1 MQGRNEEMIPLESPS
16 ARDPKRCGAKAAAL
30 ARAKAA
36 GFPVLDGWILPADVG
51 LTDAVKEAIAL
62 KTKAYEEW
70 IVRSTAMDEDGSEM
84 SQAGRYRSERCS
96 GSQVVEAIG
105 RVRASGSPAV
115 LLQCAVDGPGGVY
128 LSQDPAA
135 PSESLLVLAR
145 EGVDRVTSGL
155 DFTQE
160 TRPRIVESF
169 ARLSRKLEEFWKC
182 PVDIEL
188 CWNDGPL
195 LFQVRPQ
202 TALVANDDLHEYFPY
217 RMPDL
222 ALAIWADMF
231 YHAFGEKTEIRGG
244 RLHSPG
250 ESASDPVP
258 DAPMD
263 VEAEEAARR
272 IPALRD
278 ELASL
283 TEEVESR
290 SARGID
296 SIDGW
301 LECYNAWR
309 KLLFH
314 YFNNPVQCCL
324 EEARRRAPKARERD
338 PITRKRISDL
348 QVLRERLASHVEFA
362 HILETGGV
370 RDLLKHPL
378 APEELRHYLEKWGAW
393 SEYPEDFSRPYLDE
407 EPSLLNELLQAPS
420 EFVPYFETR
429 PMEAWEEIACFGEED
444 NAFKYRGCRALRIAT
459 VSLGGALMRQKLL
472 SAEDD
477 VWSLSLPALREG
489 RIVLLGQ
496 KGIDGETVPDT
507 TYDGKNL
514 PCEAVLSQGRVEGTV
529 WLGEGNVPTD
539 PILVTEAL
547 GQGARDLLRLVWVR
561 GVICRYGNAAS
572 HGAIIARERRVAVV
586 RSSAALDTL
595 KLGDRV
601 SVDALR
607 GVVVRTSS
615 VGGG

>member
-1 MQGRNEEMIPLESPS
+1 MPGRNEDMIPLESHD
-16 ARDPKRCGAKAAAL
+16 ALDPKRCGAKAVAL

-36 GFPVLDGWILPADVG
+36 DFPVLDGWILPADVD
-51 LTDAVKEAIAL
+51 LTHDVKKTIAL
-62 KTKAYEEW
+62 KAEAYEEW
-70 IVRSTAMDEDGSEM
+70 IVRSTAPDEDGNEM
-84 SQAGRYRSERCS
+84 SRAGYYRSERCS
-96 GSQVVEAIG
+96 GSQVVDAVG

-115 LLQCAVDGPGGVY
+115 LLQRAVDGPGGVY

-135 PSESLLVLAR
+135 PSKSLLVLAR
-145 EGVDRVTSGL
+145 EGVDRITGGSC
-155 DFTQE
+155 FTKE
-160 TRPRIVESF
+160 TRPHIVESC
-169 ARLSRKLEEFWKC
+169 AELSRKLEEFWKC

-222 ALAIWADMF
+222 ALAIWADIF

-250 ESASDPVP
+250 TSTIDPVL
-258 DAPMD
+258 DAPVD

-278 ELASL
+278 ELAAL
-283 TEEVESR
+283 TEEVESL
-290 SARGID
+290 SARNIDGID
-296 SIDGW
+296 SW

-309 KLLFH
+309 NLLFH
-314 YFNNPVQCCL
+314 YFNNPVQRCL
-324 EEARRRAPKARERD
+324 EEARRRAPKVRECD
-338 PITRKRISDL
+338 PVTRKRISDL
-348 QVLRERLASHVEFA
+348 QSLRERLSSHAEFA
-362 HILETGGV
+362 HILETGGI
-370 RDLLKHPL
+370 RDLLKHPS
-378 APEELRHYLEKWGAW
+378 APEELRYYLERWGAW

-407 EPSLLNELLQAPS
+407 EPNLLNELLQAPP

-459 VSLGGALMRQKLL
+459 ISLGGALTRQGLL
-472 SAEDD
+472 PAEDD
-477 VWSLSLPALREG
+477 VWFLSLSALREG
-489 RIVLLGQ
+489 KIVLLGR
-496 KGIDGETVPDT
+496 KDADGEVLPDT
-507 TYDGKNL
+507 TYHGKNL
-514 PCEAVLSQGRVEGTV
+514 PCEAILSQGRVEGTV
-529 WLGEGNVPTD
+529 WFGEGNVPMD

-547 GQGARDLLRLVWVR
+547 GQGARDLLRLVRVR

-572 HGAIIARERRVAVV
+572 HGAIIAREKRVAVV
-586 RSSAALDTL
+586 RSSAALDAL

-601 SVDALR
+601 SVNALI
-607 GVVVRTSS
+607 GLVVQNPS
-615 VGGG
+615 VGGD